1 MKFEKYSAKLEELK
15 AKAVDFLSPYWN
27 QAKSFVNTERFR
39 IYLVTLPLFG
49 NWLIG
54 FSFFS
59 NETEVYRH
67 SKLSFLNVLYFIA
80 FLILSW
86 FFSFVPVAG
95 PWLANLAHLA
105 GVIIYLG
112 LSGLLLY
119 NYTKGKKLVPKL
131 PQEHLELLEKK
142 FF

>member
-15 AKAVDFLSPYWN
+15 AKAFAFLSPYWT
-27 QAKSFVNTERFR
+27 QAKTFINTERFR

-54 FSFFS
+54 FSFYS
-59 NETEVYRH
+59 NESEVYRH
-67 SKLSFLNVLYFIA
+67 SKLSFLNVLYFIT
-80 FLILSW
+80 FLVLSW
-86 FFSFVPVAG
+86 FFSFIPVVGA
-95 PWLANLAHLA
+95 WLANLAHLA

>member
-15 AKAVDFLSPYWN
+15 AKAFAFLSPYWN
-27 QAKSFVNTERFR
+27 QAKTFINTERFR
-39 IYLVTLPLFG
+39 IYVVTLPLFG

-54 FSFFS
+54 FSFYS
-59 NETEVYRH
+59 NEAEVYRH
-67 SKLSFLNVLYFIA
+67 SKLSFLNVLYFIT
-80 FLILSW
+80 FLVLSW
-86 FFSFVPVAG
+86 FFSFIPFAG
-95 PWLANLAHLA
+95 AWLANLAHLA

>member
-1 MKFEKYSAKLEELK
+1 MKFEKYSAKFADLK
-15 AKAVDFLSPYWN
+15 AKLLGLVSPYWKRAVDFTR
-27 QAKSFVNTERFR
+27 TEIFR
-39 IYLVTLPLFG
+39 VYLVTLPLFG

-54 FSFFS
+54 FTFFS
-59 NETEVYRH
+59 KEAEVYRH
-67 SKLSFLNVLYFIA
+67 SKLSFLNVLYFIS

-86 FFSFVPVAG
+86 LFSMIPVAG

-112 LSGLLLY
+112 LSGFLLY

-131 PQEHLELLEKK
+131 PEKHLALLEQRL
-142 FF
+142 F